1 MQTYGNLVKIL
12 PKGLVTIPKKLRLEV
27 GLGENSLARIK
38 KEGKRL
44 ILEPVNIVSYPLR
57 DYSTEEINNF
67 IKEDRLS
74 PQLKRKVKKLLK

>member
-12 PKGLVTIPKKLRLEV
+12 PKGLVTIPKKLRLDI
-27 GLGENSLARIK
+27 GLEENGLARIK

-44 ILEPVNIVSYPLR
+44 ILEPVDIISYPLR
-57 DYSTEEINNF
+57 EYSASEIKQF

-74 PQLKRKVKKLLK
+74 SALEKKVKKLLK

>member
-12 PKGLVTIPKKLRLEV
+12 PKGLVTIPKKLRQEV
-27 GLGENSLARIK
+27 GLGENTLVRIK

-57 DYSTEEINNF
+57 EYSAEEISKF

-74 PQLKRKVKKLLK
+74 PTLKKKVMK

>member
-12 PKGLVTIPKKLRLEV
+12 PKGLVTIPKKLRQDIGLE
-27 GLGENSLARIK
+27 ENGLARIK

-44 ILEPVNIVSYPLR
+44 ILEPVNVVSYPLR
-57 DYSTEEINNF
+57 EYSVQEIKQF

-74 PQLKRKVKKLLK
+74 PALARKVKKLLK